1 MWIVQRPYF
10 LYIKT
15 FLIFLKNSSLT
26 YPQKAVNMQWQLSGT
41 SPVNLFRSKAEAL
54 ISSAAAPV
62 QQIIEQD
69 CSSEGQPVDAS
80 TQLGAQVFPN
90 EIFLLIGM
98 TMSTVGEF
106 KNFSMAS
113 LTFFNLS
120 CEILSRKFKPRP
132 VEGKVELPP
141 PSIEDIVAD
150 TISLLTLPYS
160 ERANRAFDSNNKAEY
175 ALQHNRLFRE
185 LFSYGCSYPLR
196 GNFIKMADL
205 LLSNRPELTYQ
216 DLIDTN
222 LDPELPANLGQ
233 PLPPG
238 INSNGQL
245 SPEHTFYFLNNLVEL
260 ATQKPGPNIAAFL
273 DLLPLQVKYGI
284 SDETEVSDIERMF
297 ESKMFLNPRA
307 TDHKQHLLPWAAANN
322 RLAWVKELVESDVSV
337 NLCSRIG
344 GTALHGAAKNGH
356 KDIIKYLFENKASI
370 EEFDQH
376 GLTSFLNVVS
386 HQPVDTVIFFVNT
399 WQKIPT
405 SSTLLKQREKESGLY
420 AVEIAAENNDIAKV
434 EYLIGLAE
442 LIDPDDIEKIQ
453 WKSQSRALRYAV
465 KLPSIVMAE
474 SLIKY
479 KADIAY
485 TWKDEEQKTQTLL
498 HTAVR
503 NRRTDVAMLSYLA
516 DRLES
521 LFNTHANDLLQL
533 AFARDDLAIWEFV
546 VEKGKKV
553 FEFNKSEDEAGVLT
567 IRKNLLTATYHFSP
581 NIVEALL
588 KKDNTLANR
597 TANEDSFTPLH
608 HAIDAR
614 ATTARQAERQLKIVE
629 ILLDHGA
636 KIDIVH
642 GDFSPLTSAVL
653 QNLPAIAELLVSGRE
668 NIYAYPALSDRQE
681 HLRTALRLAS
691 EINHADI
698 FDVLVSSPY
707 FDTSCSEENF
717 DLLAEV
723 AENAQHYTA
732 QHIYDQYALVISL
745 VNQLVHESY
754 EGASAVLRVAIQR
767 GRADIARIFFNNPEI
782 NWLPYEEIFAL
793 LEASE
798 HSAIAKIL
806 EDFDT
811 ASEITVSDLGSN
823 DGSF

>member
-1 MWIVQRPYF
+1 
-10 LYIKT
+10 
-15 FLIFLKNSSLT
+15 
-26 YPQKAVNMQWQLSGT
+26 MQGQLSGI
-41 SPVNLFRSKAEAL
+41 SPVHPFFRSKAEAL
-54 ISSAAAPV
+54 ISSAAVPV
-62 QQIIEQD
+62 QQIVEQGS
-69 CSSEGQPVDAS
+69 SSELQPVDAS
-80 TQLGAQVFPN
+80 TQLRAQVLPN
-90 EIFLLIGM
+90 EILLLIGM

-106 KNFSMAS
+106 KNFSLANS
-113 LTFFNLS
+113 TLLNFS
-120 CEILSRKFKPRP
+120 CEILFRKFKSRP
-132 VEGKVELPP
+132 EEDKVELPP
-141 PSIEDIVAD
+141 PSVEAAAARLKDTVA
-150 TISLLTLPYS
+150 LLRLPYS
-160 ERANRAFDSNNKAEY
+160 GRANDAFDSNNKAEY
-175 ALQHNRLFRE
+175 ALQHNSLFRE
-185 LFSYGCSYPLR
+185 LFSYGCSYPIR
-196 GNFIKMADL
+196 GNFIKMANL
-205 LLSNRPELTYQ
+205 LLSNEQELTYQ
-216 DLIDTN
+216 DLIEIN

-233 PLPPG
+233 PLPAG

-245 SPEHTFYFLNNLVEL
+245 SPEHTSYFLNNLVEL
-260 ATQKPGPNIAAFL
+260 ATQKPRPNIAAFL
-273 DLLPLQVKYGI
+273 NLLPSQVKYGI
-284 SDETEVSDIERMF
+284 SDETADSDIERMF

-322 RLAWVKELVESDVSV
+322 RLAWVKELIESNVSV
-337 NLCSRIG
+337 NLFSQIG
-344 GTALHGAAKNGH
+344 GTALHGAAKEGH
-356 KDIIKYLFENKASI
+356 EEIIKYLIENGATLEK
-370 EEFDQH
+370 FDQH
-376 GLTSFLNVVS
+376 GLTPFLNVVS
-386 HQPVDTVIFFVNT
+386 HQPVDKVRFFVNT
-399 WQKIPT
+399 CDAIINKSQKIPT
-405 SSTLLKQREKESGLY
+405 SSTLLKQQEKESGLY

-434 EYLIGLAE
+434 EYLIGLADS
-442 LIDPDDIEKIQ
+442 IDPDDIEKIQ

-465 KLPSIVMAE
+465 KSSNIAMAE
-474 SLIKY
+474 SLLKY

-485 TWKDEEQKTQTLL
+485 TWKDEKQKTQTLL

-521 LFNTHANDLLQL
+521 LFNTHANYLLQL

-546 VEKGKKV
+546 VEKSKKV
-553 FEFNKSEDEAGVLT
+553 LEVNTSEDEAGVRE
-567 IRKNLLTATYHFSP
+567 IRKKRLTTAIYHFSP
-581 NIVEALL
+581 NIVKALL
-588 KKDNTLANR
+588 EKDNTLANR

-608 HAIDAR
+608 NAIAAR
-614 ATTARQAERQLKIVE
+614 PVIAIQTARQLKVVE

-668 NIYAYPALSDRQE
+668 NIYEYPALSDRQE

-717 DLLAEV
+717 NLLAEA

-745 VNQLVHESY
+745 VNRLVHESY

-767 GRADIARIFFNNPEI
+767 GRADIARIFSDNPEI
-782 NWLPYEEIFAL
+782 NWLPYEEILAL

-798 HSAIAKIL
+798 HPAIVEIL
-806 EDFDT
+806 EDFDV
-811 ASEITVSDLGSN
+811 ASEITVSDLGSS